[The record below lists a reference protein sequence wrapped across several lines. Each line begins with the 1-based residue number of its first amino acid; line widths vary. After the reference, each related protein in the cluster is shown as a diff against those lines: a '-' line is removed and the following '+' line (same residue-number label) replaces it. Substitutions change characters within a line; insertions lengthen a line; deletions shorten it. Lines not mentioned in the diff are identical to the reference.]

1 MKIVY
6 RLVDV
11 FRCMS
16 LLLSKRLRAFPT
28 LDGATVVEWEENTIG
43 FIDKLSITKRP
54 VRPLKNADHE
64 GRMTLQTPL

>member
-11 FRCMS
+11 FRCTS
-16 LLLSKRLRAFPT
+16 LLFFKRLQAFPP
-28 LDGATVVEWEENTIG
+28 LNGLTVVELEENTIG
-43 FIDKLSITKRP
+43 FIGKLSITKRP

-64 GRMTLQTPL
+64 SWMTLQTP

>member
-16 LLLSKRLRAFPT
+16 LLFFKRLRAFPT
-28 LDGATVVEWEENTIG
+28 LNSATVVELEENTIG
-43 FIDKLSITKRP
+43 FIGKLSITKRP

-64 GRMTLQTPL
+64 SRMTP